1 MNEIEIINHQEIQK
15 RIYILR
21 NKHVILD
28 KDLAEFYQVK
38 PIRLR
43 EQVKRNPKRFPP
55 DFMFQINEAEVNY
68 LLSQNA
74 IPSKSSLGG
83 YLPFVFTEQG
93 VAAISAVLTSDR
105 AIEVNIQIMRA
116 FVAMRHFLISNAQ
129 LFHEINSIKL
139 KQADT
144 DQKVDLMFEA
154 FESKLMQPSQ
164 GIFFDGQTFDAWNFA
179 SDLVR
184 KAQKSL
190 ILIDNF
196 IDDSVLMLFS
206 KRAKNVKV
214 TIYTK
219 STNKQL
225 DADLKK
231 FNNQYEPVV
240 IKQFS
245 KSHDRFLI
253 IDEKEVYLIG
263 ASLKDLGKKWFGFS
277 RIDSFLNIILDN
289 LKKF

>member
-206 KRAKNVKV
+206 KSAKNVKV